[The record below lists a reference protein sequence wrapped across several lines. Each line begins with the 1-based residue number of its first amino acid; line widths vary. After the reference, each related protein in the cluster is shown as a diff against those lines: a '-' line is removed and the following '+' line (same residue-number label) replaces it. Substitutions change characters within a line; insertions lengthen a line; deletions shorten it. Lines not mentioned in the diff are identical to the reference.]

1 MSFNLKSYYDAAQ
14 SADQRVQAIA
24 GQIDAH
30 FQAGEND
37 KAVGLTASL
46 NEAKA
51 GAKNANDLY
60 LSMRDAAQSQ
70 SLGQFT
76 PAGGSAAPA
85 VLKNGR
91 GDTFGQ
97 AFRAYLKNGDVGG
110 VRPWMDGGNEI
121 MFRNASNNTDMNI
134 GTAADGGYLDPTTLY
149 QGVIA
154 KRSEMSLP
162 ERLGVQRIP
171 GKGTTVNVP
180 YDNEA
185 DGEFV
190 DTSEGASFDQD
201 APAIGQA
208 QMTLVKKSKYI
219 TLSHELLEDE
229 DAGLMAFLMNWI
241 ARGQAKTMNSMLLT
255 EVGTNGTSYNTTAS
269 ATAIAAGE
277 LEKVAL
283 NDTLGD
289 YLDDAGSIG
298 WVMRPSTYAAIQSI
312 TGNPRLY
319 AESNNGGAALRPPLL
334 GYPVYYS
341 NKATVI
347 QASAKSAYFGNWNY
361 VGWREAPGF
370 TMLRDPYSA
379 AGTGQV
385 KLWMYFRT
393 VFKVLQPDAVGYLIQ
408 HS

>member
-1 MSFNLKSYYDAAQ
+1 MNLKPYFDAAQ
-14 SADQRVQAIA
+14 GADARVQSIA
-24 GQIDAH
+24 AQIDAH
-30 FQAGEND
+30 FVAGEKD
-37 KAVGLTASL
+37 QALALRASL
-46 NEAKA
+46 DEAKSN
-51 GAKNANDLY
+51 AKSANDLY
-60 LSMRDAAQSQ
+60 ISMRDAAQTT

-76 PAGGSAAPA
+76 PAGAPA
-85 VLKNGR
+85 HLKNGLGDSFAKAFKAYAQT
-91 GDTFGQ
+91 GDT
-97 AFRAYLKNGDVGG
+97 GG
-110 VRPWMDGGNEI
+110 VRPWMEGNEI
-121 MFRNASNNTDMNI
+121 LFRNASNNTDMNI
-134 GTAADGGYLDPTTLY
+134 GTAADGGYVDPTTMY

-162 ERLGVQRIP
+162 ERLGVTRIP

-190 DTSEGASFDQD
+190 ATNEGAASDQD
-201 APAIGQA
+201 APALGQG
-208 QMTLVKKSKYI
+208 QMTLVRYSKHI

-229 DAGLMAFLMNWI
+229 DASLMSFLMNWV
-241 ARGQAKTMNSMLLT
+241 ARGQAKTLNNLLLT
-255 EVGTNGTSYNTTAS
+255 EVATSGTSYKTTAS

-277 LEKVAL
+277 PEAVAL

-289 YLDDAGSIG
+289 YLDDAGSIA
-298 WVMRPSTYAAIQSI
+298 WVMRPSTYAAIASL

-319 AESNNGGAALRPPLL
+319 AETNGGGAALRPPLL

-341 NKATVI
+341 NKAAAITN
-347 QASAKSAYFGNWNY
+347 SAKTAYFGNWNY

-408 HS
+408 KA